1 MTFCMMTVKKVPLVR
16 NYKQVTRSG
25 GGGYGERWGRILMSS
40 KIIQLYNLTFFKRK
54 SESLVEY

>member
-1 MTFCMMTVKKVPLVR
+1 MMTVKKVPLVR